1 MFEPLIDSSFKLA
14 MKSTKTEWD
23 DFAYDILSEFL
34 QAYLFVYF
42 SSYAPAAVMGF
53 SIFCGI
59 QVFLLVVQKVLDI
72 NYAWA
77 PDAPKGPKTAEEL
90 AAEDA
95 EDVKDYESAR
105 AQCGLGGIMTV
116 VITML
121 PLGMTAM
128 QQDSPFHT
136 QSFEVVLTVYFWVIG
151 TMVSLAMVQ
160 LDEMIHGITVS
171 EITMRQIQKTVTIV
185 GVFAY
190 FMMWYMYV
198 LNWTWSQS
206 PLIEAGYDIFTVW
219 VNIICQTPL
228 ILAMAC
234 VPCLLPGILLGA

>member
-1 MFEPLIDSSFKLA
+1 MKNTIHHAQVLMFEPLIDSSFKFA

-42 SSYAPAAVMGF
+42 SSYTPVAVMGF

-72 NYAWA
+72 YYAWA

-95 EDVKDYESAR
+95 EDVKDDESACM
-105 AQCGLGGIMTV
+105 QCGVGGFVTIFVTLM
-116 VITML
+116 
-121 PLGMTAM
+121 PLGLTAM

-151 TMVSLAMVQ
+151 IMVSLAMAQ
-160 LDEMIHGITVS
+160 LDELFHGIIVS
-171 EITMRQIQKTVTIV
+171 EITMRQIQKTVGV
-185 GVFAY
+185 VAVFAY

-206 PLIEAGYDIFTVW
+206 PLIEAGYDQFTV
-219 VNIICQTPL
+219 C
-228 ILAMAC
+228 
-234 VPCLLPGILLGA
+234 